1 MSHSFVA
8 VRDLFFAKLMFMIQN
23 EDSIEIDEGE
33 GTPSVYPNAK
43 VKISRDQFT
52 LFQLKRKADDPV
64 RKDIILDPEFQREF
78 VWPLKQQCE
87 LIESILM
94 GIPLPPFYFFEQ
106 NDGKQQVVD
115 GRQRLT
121 SVFRF
126 MNNEFA
132 LKDLKILS
140 SENGKKFSELSPIL
154 QGKIEDYQTYVYM
167 IQPPTLEKIKFDI
180 FDRVNRSGTVLNHQE
195 MRNALHQGK
204 STLLLKELAESPEF
218 QTATGGSI
226 KQKRMKDRYII
237 LRSLS
242 FYMYFHKWDGF
253 VDYEY
258 RSDID
263 DFLAKSMDVINE
275 FDDDAIVN
283 LKTIFLSSMKN
294 CYSTLGADAFRFSKG
309 ENEKR
314 LPINMA
320 LFEVLMYF
328 FAMDSNVIE
337 KKKDEISKRLNEQKN
352 IFLHSDFSK
361 QVDSSTKVKDR
372 FEQIIELQKALSV

>member
-1 MSHSFVA
+1 MT
-8 VRDLFFAKLMFMIQN
+8 QN
-23 EDSIEIDEGE
+23 DETLEVDEGE
-33 GTPSVYPNAK
+33 GSPSVYPNAK

-52 LFQLKRKADDPV
+52 LFQLKRKADDPI
-64 RKDIILDPEFQREF
+64 RRDIILDPEFQREF

-140 SENGKKFSELSPIL
+140 SENGKKFSDLSPIL

-204 STLLLKELAESPEF
+204 STLLLKELAESTEF

-242 FYMYFHKWDGF
+242 FYMYFHKWAGF
-253 VDYEY
+253 EDYEY

-275 FDDDAIVN
+275 LDDGTVQK
-283 LKTIFLSSMKN
+283 LKEIFCCSMKN
-294 CYSTLGADAFRFSKG
+294 CYMTLGADAFRFSKG
-309 ENEKR
+309 TDEKR

-328 FAMDSNVIE
+328 FAKDSEAIE
-337 KKKDEISKRLNEQKN
+337 QKKEEISKRLNEQKDV
-352 IFLHSDFSK
+352 FLNSDFSK
-361 QVDSSTKVKDR
+361 QVDSSTKVKSR
-372 FEQIIELQKALSV
+372 FEQIIDLQKALNI